1 MRAVNLSCQRLAVA
15 LAVALSTGCRL
26 TPDPSA
32 PVIVTA
38 PPPPSSSA
46 SSSAGSPPTSPAAAA
61 GCDAKLPADS
71 VARLHM
77 EGSGRDVG
85 PGDRV
90 ELRLGHYTH
99 PGAPM
104 ERSNACVTWSVD
116 EAGMATI
123 DAAQQT
129 LTVQP
134 GAKGTLHLRARVSG
148 AGTVV
153 AGELVIISRE
163 LAPLVGIW
171 KEEARLDCKTRTWV
185 TPPQPIREL
194 HLRAE
199 GKLLVTW
206 TPFEVYYDYEAA
218 FTWDPAS
225 GKMALQ
231 VKRVNYQP
239 PDLRPTGTARIEKGA
254 LLFEGIWLGSAR
266 GQTETP
272 ACAHRFV
279 R

>member
-1 MRAVNLSCQRLAVA
+1 
-15 LAVALSTGCRL
+15 
-26 TPDPSA
+26 
-32 PVIVTA
+32 VTV
-38 PPPPSSSA
+38 PPPSSSA
-46 SSSAGSPPTSPAAAA
+46 SSSLGSPPTSPAAAA
-61 GCDAKLPADS
+61 GCDAELPADS
-71 VARLHM
+71 AARLHV

-90 ELRLGHYTH
+90 ELRVGHHTD

-104 ERSNACVTWSVD
+104 ERSNACVNWSVD

-129 LTVQP
+129 LTVLP
-134 GAKGTLHLRARVSG
+134 GAKGTLHVRARVIG
-148 AGTVV
+148 TATVV
-153 AGELVIISRE
+153 AGELVIIPKE
-163 LAPLVGIW
+163 LAPLVGLW
-171 KEEARLDCKTRTWV
+171 KEEARLDCRTRKWV

-194 HLRAE
+194 HVRAE

-206 TPFEVYYDYEAA
+206 TPFEVYYDYAAA

-225 GKMALQ
+225 GKMALA
-231 VKRVNYQP
+231 VDGVNYRP
-239 PDLRPTGTARIEKGA
+239 PDVHATGTARIEKGA
-254 LLFEGIWLGSAR
+254 LLFEGIWLGSAK